1 VLRGATRIGLG
12 LAALGRPAY
21 ITAGRDDELGTD
33 RSPESMRRRTE
44 SVLDAA
50 YSAGVRYIDVAR
62 SYGLAESFLSG
73 WLGRRRLAPADIAVG
88 SKWGYTYVGE
98 WRVPADRPQGICRAA
113 RCLRRDR

>member
-1 VLRGATRIGLG
+1 MSWPPEVLRGATRVGLG

-73 WLGRRRLAPADIAVG
+73 WLGRRRLGPADIAVG
-88 SKWGYTYVGE
+88 PNGGTRTSASGGSTPTAT
-98 WRVPADRPQGICRAA
+98 RCRT
-113 RCLRRDR
+113 